1 MDFNTILSGIK
12 NFLQPKPISPYPEGY
27 NPQNQEA
34 YSLIKKYRPQYKG
47 SYNDINSLL
56 EDFGEEGV
64 LGEIRSEM
72 GGVSKRPMITQATP
86 IQATPIQ
93 VAPTQRP
100 QQQVLGSSE
109 GRPVTERQIRE
120 GWENYG
126 DGNAPAAT
134 ASATFA
140 EVANQYPLLRENPG
154 LLPAM
159 AMKETSGGKA
169 SQNKNWF
176 NWGIYDKGYNET
188 DPNQV
193 IRDVAAAI
201 AGEDSP
207 SSHYYEK
214 FRETGNIKDMLNRY
228 APPTENDTNLYHKQ
242 LLDWMRM
249 FR

>member
-1 MDFNTILSGIK
+1 MDFNNIISRVKGFFNPQI
-12 NFLQPKPISPYPEGY
+12 ISPYPEGY

-34 YSLIKKYRPQYKG
+34 YSLIKEHRPQYKG
-47 SYNDINSLL
+47 NYNDINGLL
-56 EDFGEEGV
+56 EKHGDDGV
-64 LGEIRSEM
+64 LGEIRSEI
-72 GGVSKRPMITQATP
+72 GGQPKRPMI
-86 IQATPIQ
+86 
-93 VAPTQRP
+93 TQRP

-109 GRPVTERQIRE
+109 GRPVTEAQIRE
-120 GWENYG
+120 GWDSYG
-126 DGNAPAAT
+126 DGNAPAST

-140 EVANQYPLLRENPG
+140 EVANQYPILQKHPG

-169 SQNKNWF
+169 PGQKNWF
-176 NWGIYDKGYNET
+176 NWGIYQDSYKEQ

-214 FRETGNIKDMLNRY
+214 FRDTGNIRDMLDRY
-228 APPTENDTNLYHKQ
+228 APPTENDTALYHKQ
-242 LLDWMRM
+242 LLDWIEM
-249 FR
+249 FK